1 MNDRYDFSAK
11 AKKEIAAR
19 AGYRCS
25 FTGCN
30 ALLIGPNGDSF
41 IELGECAHIYAAAGQ
56 GPRGQANL
64 SKEAIISVEN
74 GIYLCHEHHKLIDS
88 AEGCSKFDAQ
98 TLLQMKEAHEYKI
111 SCEINVQQRPM
122 TRIKNVTFLKHPFFA
137 ANTNFNLT
145 KTTVLQ
151 GDNGSGKT
159 AFIESL
165 NTILT
170 GEVSDHWQ
178 YDDMEALVTLENPVT
193 QIIRYEYHEG
203 VSRYF
208 DSDNRH
214 IGFCPYDIE
223 VFHLHDNN
231 TPFKPGY
238 DDFKTIAHQLGISET
253 KVLTMVEA
261 VELVDPIM
269 AKQVAIATV
278 EDDEGGP
285 HESLMLTL
293 RQIGNPFHYFQ
304 LSTSQQNGFLLDLV
318 SGYMRRVAK
327 YKHAL
332 LLIDWDSFCTFDEH
346 WKSQYFAALQKT
358 GNNVQTIITTP
369 HPLDNINVG
378 GWNIIKMGD

>member
-1 MNDRYDFSAK
+1 MNDRYDFPVK

-30 ALLIGPNGDSF
+30 ALPIGPNGDSS
-41 IELGECAHIYAAAGQ
+41 IKLGECAHIYAAAGQ

-64 SKEAIISVEN
+64 SEEAIKSVEN

-88 AEGCSKFDAQ
+88 AEGCAKYDAQ

-111 SCEINVQQRPM
+111 SCEIGVQQRPM
-122 TRIKNVTFLKHPFFA
+122 TRIKSVTFLKHPFFA
-137 ANTNFNLT
+137 ANTAFNLT

-165 NTILT
+165 NAILT
-170 GEVSDHWQ
+170 GEMSDHWQ
-178 YDDMEALVTLENPVT
+178 GDDMIALVTLDNPVT
-193 QIIRYEYHEG
+193 QIIRYEYHDRL
-203 VSRYF
+203 SRYY
-208 DSDNRH
+208 DADNRH

-223 VFHLHDNN
+223 VFYLRDNN

-238 DDFKTIAHQLGISET
+238 DDFKTIAHQLSISEK

-278 EDDEGGP
+278 EDDEGKL
-285 HESLMLTL
+285 HDSLMLTL
-293 RQIGNPFHYFQ
+293 QQGGTPLHYSSFLP
-304 LSTSQQNGFLLDLV
+304 LSK
-318 SGYMRRVAK
+318 MA
-327 YKHAL
+327 
-332 LLIDWDSFCTFDEH
+332 FC
-346 WKSQYFAALQKT
+346 SIL
-358 GNNVQTIITTP
+358 
-369 HPLDNINVG
+369 
-378 GWNIIKMGD
+378 